1 MNFGI
6 GVGLRA
12 VGSWRL
18 TAGTMPA
25 MTFSPARSVKPRMG
39 QADTGTSR
47 TVVGLAPV
55 LLFALLAGPGS
66 AAWANDRPFQIART
80 AVMEDD
86 EQVWSFESWVE
97 RRGKLLGLSIEPEYT
112 FSGGTSLQLQL
123 TRNLDRNLDRN
134 PGRPGELTGH
144 EVEVE
149 FKHIFNHIGRD
160 GWGLAVSGALGVER
174 SAGDGTVRSFSLKLP
189 LSINLGEGFATLHL
203 NPGLA
208 KASDARRVWTRAVA
222 IEREVFKRTTAFAEL
237 AQEGDLRFG
246 QVGARHWLRRD
257 KLAIDLAWQLQRKPD
272 GQTHSVVIGLGW
284 YDL

>member
-1 MNFGI
+1 MAGMPS
-6 GVGLRA
+6 LPAHLA
-12 VGSWRL
+12 VHRRRRPL
-18 TAGTMPA
+18 PR
-25 MTFSPARSVKPRMG
+25 SPR
-39 QADTGTSR
+39 
-47 TVVGLAPV
+47 LAPWLCV
-55 LLFALLAGPGS
+55 ALLAGPMAGS
-66 AAWANDRPFQIART
+66 WANDRPFQIART

-97 RRGKLLGLSIEPEYT
+97 RRGKLLGLSVEPEYT

-123 TRNLDRNLDRN
+123 TRNLDRSAGGL
-134 PGRPGELTGH
+134 GQQTGEQTGQ

-160 GWGLAVSGALGVER
+160 GWGLAVSGALGAER
-174 SAGDGTVRSFSLKLP
+174 SKGDGTVRTFSLKLP
-189 LSINLGEGFATLHL
+189 LSINLAEGLALLHL

-222 IEREVFKRTTAFAEL
+222 IEGEVFKRTTAFAEL
-237 AQEGDLRFG
+237 AQEGGLRFG
-246 QVGARHWLRRD
+246 QIGARHWLRRD

-272 GQTHSVVIGLGW
+272 GQAHSVVIGLGW

>member
-1 MNFGI
+1 
-6 GVGLRA
+6 
-12 VGSWRL
+12 
-18 TAGTMPA
+18 
-25 MTFSPARSVKPRMG
+25 MTFSPARSAKPRIG
-39 QADTGTSR
+39 QPDTGTSR
-47 TVVGLAPV
+47 TVVGLAPM
-55 LLFALLAGPGS
+55 LCAALMVGTC
-66 AAWANDRPFQIART
+66 AATWANDRPFQIART

-97 RRGKLLGLSIEPEYT
+97 RRGKLLGFSVEPEYT
-112 FSGGTSLQLQL
+112 FSGGTSIQVQI
-123 TRNLDRNLDRN
+123 TRSLDRNTD
-134 PGRPGELTGH
+134 RPGELTGH
-144 EVEVE
+144 ELEVE

-160 GWGLAVSGALGVER
+160 GWGLAVSGALGAER
-174 SAGDGTVRSFSLKLP
+174 SAGDGTVRTLSLKLP

-208 KASDARRVWTRAVA
+208 KSSDARRVWTRAVA

-272 GQTHSVVIGLGW
+272 GQAHSVVIGLGW